1 MKTSLQRF
9 TAVVKE
15 LPTIPAIASKV
26 MGVCEDPTA
35 SADDLRAVLEL
46 DPALSS
52 TILKVANSSLYSF
65 TREVESLRHAITLLG
80 FRTVQNLVMAT
91 SLRHVFMSFGLTEKL
106 LWQHSTLAG
115 AASARLATYGPIQVD
130 RESAFT
136 AGLLHD
142 LGKIAFSNTA
152 RERYNRVL
160 TRIYNEGLP
169 ANVAEREEFGFDH
182 AELGSCVA
190 EKWRLPRSLQN
201 AIRFHHHDPSEY
213 ANLKR
218 EDQRLVSLTTVVTLC
233 CTCLGF
239 GRRSPID
246 SIDISQL
253 PAWSALGLTPDD
265 RQPIL
270 ELVGEESK
278 RAEGLFG

>member
-1 MKTSLQRF
+1 MKTDLQRF

-26 MGVCEDPTA
+26 MGVCEDSRA
-35 SADDLRAVLEL
+35 SADDLRAVLEQ

-65 TREVESLRHAITLLG
+65 TREVETLRHAITLLG

-91 SLRHVFMSFGLTEKL
+91 SLRHVFKSFGLTEKL

-115 AASARLATYGPIQVD
+115 AASARLASYGPIQVD

-160 TRIYNEGLP
+160 TRIYNEGMP
-169 ANVAEREEFGFDH
+169 AHVAEKEEFGFDH

-213 ANLKR
+213 ANLSR
-218 EDQRLVSLTTVVTLC
+218 EDQRLVSLTTIVTLC

-239 GRRSPID
+239 GRRSPIE

-253 PAWSALGLTPDD
+253 PAWSALGLTQDD

-270 ELVGEESK
+270 EQVGEEAK
-278 RAEGLFG
+278 RADGLFG